1 MGHCKWGT
9 VLYYIYSSIIA
20 RPPSGL
26 AGGPSALSPIAVES
40 NQIYRPKQRKE
51 TQLHFIP
58 SQVSSYPPF
67 LLQQSDIG
75 NSRMMSDK
83 NVEIARPP
91 PSSCPVDPAA
101 RSAWLEAA
109 AKNPRNGDTAP
120 RSHHSSKSSARI
132 TKTRPLAT
140 DREISSIPRALSSS
154 SFAGPSPE
162 GSSHP
167 PSPPPPTTTS
177 SLSSNQHS
185 PPSSSISSS
194 ENNTESGEITQNW
207 IYPSEKQFY
216 AALVR
221 KNHSPNPT
229 TVSSIVPIHNA
240 VNERCWSTILRDWE
254 LRSPHARVA
263 NSPCG
268 GPRLRSFSGDSSKLT
283 PRARMYTWLGYER
296 PFDRHDWVV
305 ERCGG
310 ESVEYVIDFYKGR
323 GGGGLSFFLDVR
335 PKLNSWAGWRLRLG
349 KVFGL

>member
-1 MGHCKWGT
+1 
-9 VLYYIYSSIIA
+9 
-20 RPPSGL
+20 
-26 AGGPSALSPIAVES
+26 
-40 NQIYRPKQRKE
+40 
-51 TQLHFIP
+51 
-58 SQVSSYPPF
+58 
-67 LLQQSDIG
+67 
-75 NSRMMSDK
+75 MMDK
-83 NVEIARPP
+83 DKDKDTAPP

-101 RSAWLEAA
+101 RAAWLEAA
-109 AKNPRNGDTAP
+109 AKSPQNNTTLRP
-120 RSHHSSKSSARI
+120 HHSSAPSARI

-140 DREISSIPRALSSS
+140 DREISSIPRAFSSS
-154 SFAGPSPE
+154 PITRPSPD
-162 GSSHP
+162 GGSHP
-167 PSPPPPTTTS
+167 PPPPLPS
-177 SLSSNQHS
+177 PSPNQHS
-185 PPSSSISSS
+185 PPSSYSSS
-194 ENNTESGEITQNW
+194 SSSSYGDTTESGENAQNW

-263 NSPCG
+263 NASCG

-323 GGGGLSFFLDVR
+323 GGEGLSFFLDVR

-349 KVFGL
+349 KFFGL

>member
-1 MGHCKWGT
+1 MK
-9 VLYYIYSSIIA
+9 VE
-20 RPPSGL
+20 SGL
-26 AGGPSALSPIAVES
+26 RADLRGWLRRF
-40 NQIYRPKQRKE
+40 QPKKDKKN
-51 TQLHFIP
+51 
-58 SQVSSYPPF
+58 
-67 LLQQSDIG
+67 LLQSSQHEAPITTSPLQQLDIG
-75 NSRMMSDK
+75 NSRMMTDN
-83 NVEIARPP
+83 NVPP
-91 PSSCPVDPAA
+91 PPSCPVDPAA
-101 RSAWLEAA
+101 RAAWLEAA
-109 AKNPRNGDTAP
+109 AKTSQKDDTAP
-120 RSHHSSKSSARI
+120 RPRHSSTPSARI

-140 DREISSIPRALSSS
+140 DREISSIPRALSSPNTT
-154 SFAGPSPE
+154 GPSPE
-162 GSSHP
+162 GQGSSHP
-167 PSPPPPTTTS
+167 LPPRPPPPTPL
-177 SLSSNQHS
+177 LSPNQHP
-185 PPSSSISSS
+185 PPSSSISTSG
-194 ENNTESGEITQNW
+194 NNTESEEITQNW

-254 LRSPHARVA
+254 LRSPHARIA
-263 NSPCG
+263 NTPCG

-323 GGGGLSFFLDVR
+323 GGGGLNFFLDVR

>member
-1 MGHCKWGT
+1 MTDK
-9 VLYYIYSSIIA
+9 
-20 RPPSGL
+20 
-26 AGGPSALSPIAVES
+26 
-40 NQIYRPKQRKE
+40 NKE
-51 TQLHFIP
+51 TA
-58 SQVSSYPPF
+58 PP
-67 LLQQSDIG
+67 
-75 NSRMMSDK
+75 R
-83 NVEIARPP
+83 
-91 PSSCPVDPAA
+91 SSCPVDPAA
-101 RSAWLEAA
+101 RAAWLEAA
-109 AKNPRNGDTAP
+109 AKTPTPLRP
-120 RSHHSSKSSARI
+120 HHSSTPSARI

-140 DREISSIPRALSSS
+140 DREISSIPRALSSPS
-154 SFAGPSPE
+154 TDPSPE
-162 GSSHP
+162 GGSHP
-167 PSPPPPTTTS
+167 PPPPFSPS
-177 SLSSNQHS
+177 PNQHS
-185 PPSSSISSS
+185 PPSALTCGD
-194 ENNTESGEITQNW
+194 TESGENAQNW

-254 LRSPHARVA
+254 LHSSHARVA
-263 NSPCG
+263 NAPCG

-349 KVFGL
+349 KLFGL

>member
-1 MGHCKWGT
+1 MKH
-9 VLYYIYSSIIA
+9 
-20 RPPSGL
+20 PP
-26 AGGPSALSPIAVES
+26 
-40 NQIYRPKQRKE
+40 
-51 TQLHFIP
+51 
-58 SQVSSYPPF
+58 
-67 LLQQSDIG
+67 LQQSDIG
-75 NSRMMSDK
+75 NSRMMTD
-83 NVEIARPP
+83 NNIEPARTP

-101 RSAWLEAA
+101 RAAWLEAA
-109 AKNPRNGDTAP
+109 AKTSQNDDTAP
-120 RSHHSSKSSARI
+120 RPHHSSTPSARL

-140 DREISSIPRALSSS
+140 DREISSIPRALSSPS
-154 SFAGPSPE
+154 AAGPSPE

-167 PSPPPPTTTS
+167 PLPPPPTP
-177 SLSSNQHS
+177 SLSPNQHP
-185 PPSSSISSS
+185 PPSSSIFSSG
-194 ENNTESGEITQNW
+194 NNTESEEITQNW

-240 VNERCWSTILRDWE
+240 VNERCWLTILRDWE
-254 LRSPHARVA
+254 LRSPHARIA
-263 NSPCG
+263 NTPCG

-349 KVFGL
+349 RVFGL